1 MRVCVRVCKCLH
13 TCVSMHACV
22 GGCIRAFVRMRV
34 CNCGCVTHPLIV
46 RQTHTRMHTCVT
58 HPLFVCNCG
67 CVTYPPTHTH
77 THGNTHT
84 RTHVFRWEGA
94 MKALCFDEDAT
105 FSQTHS
111 SSEGKRAKAVETW
124 GTPTSVADVQ
134 EVFRR
139 FYQSEVSQL
148 PWYVCV

>member
-1 MRVCVRVCKCLH
+1 
-13 TCVSMHACV
+13 
-22 GGCIRAFVRMRV
+22 
-34 CNCGCVTHPLIV
+34 
-46 RQTHTRMHTCVT
+46 
-58 HPLFVCNCG
+58 
-67 CVTYPPTHTH
+67 
-77 THGNTHT
+77 
-84 RTHVFRWEGA
+84 

-148 PWYVCV
+148 PWYVCVCVCAREGVCVCEFEGVCARVYACALAWLP